1 MRTLSTILLLAAALA
16 PPKPVW
22 TGPSVTL
29 LGGPS
34 KDGRWL
40 SYVDHGDLALR
51 ELTSGRTVVITKRAN
66 GSKEFAYF
74 STISPDSRRIA
85 YAWFNELGFYELRVV
100 DLDGGEPRIL
110 YRNEETGFVQ
120 PCAWSAD
127 GSQIL
132 TLLFRKD
139 NISQIVMQPA
149 AGGLPKVLKSLNWV
163 YPKKMDLSPD
173 GRWIAYDSFASENSG
188 ERTIYLLAVDG
199 SIERRVISEPGD
211 HLFPV
216 WTPDGKSVIYASG
229 TGVRVLDV
237 ADGKS
242 RSIADNLG
250 RVVPL
255 GITQDRTYYYGLR
268 TGGTDV
274 YASEIDM
281 AQGKSGGSPR
291 PVSIRFPGRNSQPSW
306 SPDGQ
311 WLAFLSRRGTETFG
325 EETRV
330 LVLRAAKGDG
340 ERELAPKLA
349 RMDAPHWTPDGKALL
364 VRGTDRLGREGLY
377 KVDTETAGVVRVEQ
391 PVEANGCS
399 PAKAVLCG
407 TELRVGAERYET
419 TLAKPTELAWAPQ
432 RDAIFVGDG
441 SRLVRIPLDHSPVQ
455 KVDTPSGFSI
465 HPNGR
470 TIAFT
475 AGSTNS
481 EVWALKIP

>member
-1 MRTLSTILLLAAALA
+1 
-16 PPKPVW
+16 VW

-34 KDGRWL
+34 KDGKWL
-40 SYVDHGDLALR
+40 SYVERGDLALR
-51 ELTSGRTVVITKRAN
+51 ELATGRTVLVTKRPG

-85 YAWFNELGFYELRVV
+85 YAWFNELGFYELRIA
-100 DLDGGEPRIL
+100 DLDGGEPRTL
-110 YRNEETGFVQ
+110 YRNEEAGFVQ

-127 GSQIL
+127 GTQIL

-173 GRWIAYDSFASENSG
+173 GRWIVYDSFASENSG

-199 SIERRVISEPGD
+199 TTERRLISAPGD

-216 WTPDGKSVIYASG
+216 WTPDGKSVVYASG
-229 TGVRVLDV
+229 TDVRILSM
-237 ADGKS
+237 AGGKS
-242 RSIADNLG
+242 QSVAENLG

-255 GITQDRTYYYGLR
+255 GITRDGTYYYGLR

-274 YASEIDM
+274 FASEIDGG
-281 AQGKSGGSPR
+281 AQR
-291 PVSIRFPGRNSQPSW
+291 PVSIRFPGRNSQPAW

-330 LVLRAAKGDG
+330 LVLRAAKGDE
-340 ERELAPKLA
+340 EREVAPKLA
-349 RMDAPHWTPDGKALL
+349 RMEAPHWTPDGKSLL
-364 VRGTDRLGREGLY
+364 VRGTDRLGRDGLY
-377 KVDTETAGVVRVEQ
+377 RVDPETAAASRMAES
-391 PVEANGCS
+391 PDACS
-399 PAKAVLCG
+399 SAAKAVICG
-407 TELRVGAERYET
+407 TELRVGTERYQT
-419 TLAKPTELAWAPQ
+419 TLEKPIEFAWAPQ
-432 RDAIFVGDG
+432 GGAILAGDG
-441 SRLVRIPLDHSPVQ
+441 TRLVRIPLDHSAVQ
-455 KVDTPSGFSI
+455 KIDTPPGVSI

-475 AGSTNS
+475 SGSTSS
-481 EVWALKIP
+481 EVWSLKIP

>member
-1 MRTLSTILLLAAALA
+1 MQTLSTILLLAATLT
-16 PPKPVW
+16 PPRAVW

-34 KDGRWL
+34 KDGKWL
-40 SYVDHGDLALR
+40 SYVERGDLALR
-51 ELTSGRTVVITKRAN
+51 ELATGRTVLVTRRPAA
-66 GSKEFAYF
+66 SKEFAYF

-100 DLDGGEPRIL
+100 DLAGGEPRTVF
-110 YRNEETGFVQ
+110 RNEEAGFVQ
-120 PCAWSAD
+120 PCAWSPD

-173 GRWIAYDSFASENSG
+173 GRWIVYDSFAAEGAG

-199 SIERRVISEPGD
+199 TKERRLISEPGE
-211 HLFPV
+211 HLFPA
-216 WTPDGKSVIYASG
+216 WTPDGQSIVYSSG
-229 TGVRVLDV
+229 VDVRVLNV
-237 ADGKS
+237 AHGQS
-242 RSIADNLG
+242 RSIANNLG

-255 GITQDRTYYYGLR
+255 GITSDGTYYYGLR

-274 YASEIDM
+274 FASEV
-281 AQGKSGGSPR
+281 GGSQPR
-291 PVSIRFPGRNSQPSW
+291 PVSIRFPGRNSHPAW

-330 LVLRAAKGDG
+330 LVLRAAKGDE
-340 ERELAPKLA
+340 EREVAPKLA
-349 RMDAPHWTPDGKALL
+349 RMDSPHWTSDGKAIL
-364 VRGTDRLGREGLY
+364 VHGTDRLGREGAY
-377 KVDTETAGVVRVEQ
+377 RVDIETAAASRVPQ
-391 PVEANGCS
+391 S
-399 PAKAVLCG
+399 PDTCTSAAKAFLCG

-419 TLAKPTELAWAPQ
+419 TLAEPIELAWAPQ
-432 RDAIFVGDG
+432 GGAILVGDG
-441 SRLVRIPLDHSPVQ
+441 VRLVRIPLDHSPVQ
-455 KVDTPSGFSI
+455 KIDAPPGVSI

-470 TIAFT
+470 TIAYT
-475 AGSTNS
+475 AGSTSS
-481 EVWALKIP
+481 EVWSLKLP